1 MSIPLKMRKIKDKQL
16 KNFRLVIFLVFAI
29 TGSLTVVVSDYIVLI
44 FGVSKET
51 FGVLYYYLLRIILI
65 FPVYQILLIII
76 GTIFGEFRY
85 FWEFEKKFFRRLGF
99 KVK

>member
-1 MSIPLKMRKIKDKQL
+1 MKLSQL
-16 KNFRLVIFLVFAI
+16 KQFFKAKSYGHLFVIFLVFAI

-44 FGVSKET
+44 FGVSKKT
-51 FGVLYYYLLRIILI
+51 FGIFYYYLLRIILI

-85 FWEFEKKFFRRLGF
+85 FWEFEKKFIRRLGF

>member
-1 MSIPLKMRKIKDKQL
+1 MKLSQL
-16 KNFRLVIFLVFAI
+16 KQFFKAKSYGHLFVIFLVFAI

-76 GTIFGEFRY
+76 GTIFGKFRY
-85 FWEFEKKFFRRLGF
+85 FREFEKKFIRRLGF